1 MELIMQKN
9 KYFPMTLI
17 AVAVLAGCSSATPP
31 QNAALTAAHSSY
43 NSASTNPDVTNLA
56 ALELKE
62 AGDTLSNADEAL
74 SKGQGTDT
82 VNHLSYIANQKVG
95 IAQETAKRKT
105 AELAV
110 TNAGANR
117 NQIRLDARTAEA
129 DSANQQVAVAKEN
142 AEWQANELAAANAN
156 AQRDQALI
164 EKQQKELK
172 ELNAKKTKRGLVI
185 TLGDVLF
192 STNKAELKSGG
203 TRNIQ
208 KLADFLREYPQNKV
222 LIEGHTDSTGSDSLN
237 QALSERRANAVK
249 TALVD
254 MGISSDRVDTHGYGE
269 LFPVTSNRTAASRQ
283 MNRRVEIILSDD
295 KGNIAPR

>member
-1 MELIMQKN
+1 MQKN

-62 AGDTLSNADEAL
+62 AGDTLSKADEAL

>member
-1 MELIMQKN
+1 MQKN

-17 AVAVLAGCSSATPP
+17 AVAVLAGCGTATPP

-62 AGDTLSNADEAL
+62 AGDTLSKADEAM

-164 EKQQKELK
+164 EKQQNELK
-172 ELNAKKTKRGLVI
+172 DLNAKKTKRGLVI

-208 KLADFLREYPQNKV
+208 KLADFLKEYPQNKV

-249 TALVD
+249 TALVG

-269 LFPVTSNRTAASRQ
+269 LFPVTSNRTTASRQ